1 MPRFPPPSQPARQQ
15 GAAMLLL
22 LAVVGVGA
30 GAVLVSALGGARLD
44 TARERQTLT
53 ALALSKEA
61 LLGFALTHGRLPRP
75 AISPNDG
82 HERPTACATEQE
94 CTGLIPWVTLGI
106 EGADSWGKRLRY
118 SVTPAFATG
127 PVRAGQTPAD
137 KRVLGRDAQ
146 GKLYDLVGQASC
158 SPRQPCS
165 PAVLLSSGRKNLGTS
180 VAGIDLANGAAA
192 NADEQHNNSAS
203 NDFISRPATQDAS
216 QAGGEFDDLVS
227 WIPLRQLY
235 VRMSNAG
242 QLL

>member
-1 MPRFPPPSQPARQQ
+1 
-15 GAAMLLL
+15 MLLL

-30 GAVLVSALGGARLD
+30 GTVLVSALGGARLD
-44 TARERQTLT
+44 SAREGQTLS

-61 LLGFALTHGRLPRP
+61 VLGFALTHGRLPRP
-75 AISPNDG
+75 AISTTDG
-82 HERPTACATEQE
+82 HERPTACVSTQE

-127 PVRAGQTPAD
+127 PVRAGQTRAD
-137 KRVLGRDAQ
+137 KRVLSRDTQGR
-146 GKLYDLVGQASC
+146 LYDLVGQPDC
-158 SPRQPCS
+158 NPVQPCS
-165 PAVLLSSGRKNLGTS
+165 PAVVFSSGRKNLGTS
-180 VAGIDLANGAAA
+180 LAGINLANSAAA

-203 NDFISRPATQDAS
+203 NDFISRPATEDSS
-216 QAGGEFDDLVS
+216 QSGGEFDDLVS

-235 VRMSNAG
+235 IRMSNAG